1 MEVCS
6 NKGTETSIMD
16 SERSGP
22 LGKIGSV
29 WNPLLDGLIH
39 ELGGRNSAEGTP
51 KPSLSSECVKMD
63 VTEFD
68 D

>member
-1 MEVCS
+1 
-6 NKGTETSIMD
+6 MD

-29 WNPLLDGLIH
+29 WNPLLDGLID